1 MVEVEGNLLTPDHYV
16 ARGNGEWSTAGE
28 LTHPETESTTQLAHM
43 VYNIKLQSGGQIELG
58 NRVYAATLGA
68 RFDTI
73 DPGKEPL
80 YSEEAS
86 RYLQDLSGYAS
97 GHIHWA
103 LGTASVDCHGMPS
116 PKRLTD
122 LPSKIGTSTLLEKD
136 ILEVILITQ
145 HADQKWIDTLSMIR
159 RVHSTWNHV
168 ARIIYPEF
176 TIDTLRVPIQE
187 EKETWRSTFYREK
200 EKAQK
205 RIRNRR
211 EQIDPVF
218 TQIARN
224 VLGILRTYPATLDIL
239 VEAMTTL
246 QWQTPHLTTEDK
258 YERELF
264 AGSAHADTFY
274 STLSRHTL
282 QSTPSPGP

>member
-1 MVEVEGNLLTPDHYV
+1 MTFACPPEGQPMVEVEGNLLTPDHYV

-43 VYNIKLQSGGQIELG
+43 VYNFKLQSGGQIELG

-205 RIRNRR
+205 G
-211 EQIDPVF
+211 F
-218 TQIARN
+218 
-224 VLGILRTYPATLDIL
+224 ATGGN
-239 VEAMTTL
+239 
-246 QWQTPHLTTEDK
+246 K
-258 YERELF
+258 
-264 AGSAHADTFY
+264 
-274 STLSRHTL
+274 
-282 QSTPSPGP
+282 